1 MKRRLLSLCSL
12 CVLAGLLIQ
21 ADPYDLK
28 EPSPEEIAKMQAAM
42 PAKATAK
49 PAKPRKILIL
59 SQCEGF
65 KHSSVPYAEK
75 AFEILGQKT
84 GAFTTVATIDSGIL
98 ESPEFDTFD
107 AILMNSTTMRLPLLQ
122 VDTKDMNE
130 AQKQALEVRELAVQK
145 RFIDFV
151 RNGKA
156 LIGVHAGTDCFY
168 KWPEYG
174 EMMGGYFN
182 SHPWNEDVTV
192 KLDDPGHPLMKAF
205 RGQSFVVKDEIYQFK
220 EPYSRDKLRVLL
232 SLDVTRINMNKKNI
246 RRDDGDFAV
255 AWIHRYGK
263 GRVFYFSLG
272 HRHEIFWTESIMQCY
287 LDGIQYALGDLPCD
301 DLPSATLSAA
311 YLAQS
316 KKLGYEQGITA
327 IFQDLAGYQLGVN
340 DNRAKLVAT
349 MVLDAQKAGAPNRA
363 DLSARLATVAADA
376 KATED
381 GRVFACRQLAL
392 LGEDNAIPALVGILG
407 DAKVGHWARRALE
420 AIPGQ
425 AADVAL
431 VQALSRTNGLVQA
444 GVAESLGA
452 RQVQGA
458 VSALVPLVGSR
469 NATVAVAAADALGRI
484 GGLQAA
490 NALIG
495 AKVASPIVKGAIAR
509 AVLACAESVRAAGR
523 NAESIG
529 FYTWLMVAPG
539 ASDSICAAALYGSCM
554 ASPTRGLRSAL
565 AAAKSDDI
573 ETVRAVANL
582 SRDLPGDTV
591 AASFAGILR
600 DLPAN
605 SQPLF
610 LDALADR
617 GDRAA
622 QPVTIQLT
630 RSVDEVVRLAALQ
643 ALAKVGDA
651 AAVPAL
657 VAIAADPEAGKAAG
671 KARQSLALLTPKNV
685 NPALIATLTA
695 SEPAVQT
702 EIVRALGAR
711 KASEAVP
718 ALLKTA
724 RSKDRDLSKE
734 SRKSLGLLAT
744 PKDLP
749 EVVTLLAEQK
759 KASARGDL
767 ENILVFVAKKID
779 GDAAKTQAVRAGLEG
794 QLPTKALCSLLD
806 VLGRVGTDSGLPAL
820 YAALGSS
827 EADIQRA
834 SVKSLAEN
842 WPNAAPMERLRAVS
856 RDAESVVLRVLSL
869 RGYARMLAM
878 PSKRSMKDTLG
889 LYKEALGLAK
899 GEQEKRTLVTGL
911 GDLCHPDALAF
922 VKPYLKD
929 EGVKSEA
936 LLAALKI
943 TQALDGQGM
952 KFTASHGQG
961 AVRRAVD
968 GTRETRW
975 TSGKAMT
982 PGMWFQVDLGY
993 ETDVQT
999 VWLDAGPVGTDYPRG
1014 YEVYVSLDGETWGTP
1029 AVTGTP
1035 TEKIFTIEIPSV
1047 YGRHVKI
1054 VQTGSTP
1061 SNFWSIAEMRINDRP
1076 SGSGK
1081 AELDK
1086 SKWQV
1091 SAFRSADGTSPENAI
1106 DGDRE
1111 KRWGTGGG
1119 MKPTDWFQV
1128 DLGETKTVYR
1138 MVLDAAK
1145 SGSDYP
1151 REVRVE
1157 FSLDGETWDGP
1168 IGATQGT
1175 KAVTPVVLLPTKAR
1189 FLRVKQLGSH
1199 DKYWWS
1205 MYDIKV
1211 YGE

>member
-12 CVLAGLLIQ
+12 CVLAGLLTH
-21 ADPYDLK
+21 AAPYDLK
-28 EPSPEEIAKMQAAM
+28 EPSADEIAKMRAAM

-84 GAFTTVATIDSGIL
+84 GAFSTVATIDSGIL

-122 VDTKDMNE
+122 VDTKDMTE
-130 AQKQALEVRELAVQK
+130 AQKQALAARELAVQK
-145 RFIDFV
+145 RFVDFV

-156 LIGVHAGTDCFY
+156 LIGVHAGTDCLY
-168 KWPEYG
+168 KWAEYG

-255 AWIHRYGK
+255 AWIRPYGK

-272 HRHEIFWTESIMQCY
+272 HRHEIFWNEPVMQAY

-301 DLPSATLSAA
+301 DLPSGTLSAA

-316 KKLGYEQGITA
+316 SKTGYEEGIAA
-327 IFQDLAGYQLGVN
+327 IFADLAGYEMGVN
-340 DNRAKLVAT
+340 DNRAKLVAN
-349 MVLDAQKAGAPNRA
+349 MVLEAQKAGSPNRT
-363 DLSARLATVAADA
+363 DLSARLAKVAADA
-376 KATED
+376 KATEA

-392 LGEDNAIPALVGILG
+392 IAEENAIPALVGVLG

-420 AIPGQ
+420 EVPGT
-425 AADVAL
+425 AAEAAL
-431 VQALSRTNGLVQA
+431 VEALGQTKGMAQV
-444 GVAESLGA
+444 GVAQSLGA
-452 RQVQGA
+452 RGVQDA
-458 VSALVPLVGSR
+458 VPALMALVSGADV
-469 NATVAVAAADALGRI
+469 NAAVAGADALGRI
-484 GGLQAA
+484 GGRKAA
-490 NALIG
+490 KALTE
-495 AKVASPIVKGAIAR
+495 AKVASPIVQGAIAR
-509 AVLACAESVRAAGR
+509 GVLACAESARLAGR
-523 NAESIG
+523 KAEAGAS
-529 FYTWLMVAPG
+529 YKWLMAEGRAPRHVQASAFYGMGMWAPG
-539 ASDSICAAALYGSCM
+539 S
-554 ASPTRGLRSAL
+554 GLPAAL
-565 AAAKSDDI
+565 AAAKSEDT
-573 ETVRAVANL
+573 EMVRAAAKLV
-582 SRDLPGDTV
+582 RDLPGRKV
-591 AASFAGILR
+591 ASSFAGA
-600 DLPAN
+600 LPALPVGN
-605 SQPLF
+605 QALI
-610 LDALADR
+610 LDALAER
-617 GDRAA
+617 GDRVVQPAVIELTESAA
-622 QPVTIQLT
+622 E
-630 RSVDEVVRLAALQ
+630 DVRLAALQ

-657 VAIAADPEAGKAAG
+657 VAVSADAEAGKAAG
-671 KARQSLALLTPKNV
+671 AARRSLALLTPKNV
-685 NPALIATLTA
+685 NPALIATLRA

-711 KASEAVP
+711 QAREAVP

-734 SRKSLGLLAT
+734 SRRSLALLVA

-749 EVVTLLAEQK
+749 DVVTLLAEQK
-759 KASARGDL
+759 SATARGEL

-779 GDAAKTQAVRAGLEG
+779 GDAAKTQAVRAALEG
-794 QLPTKALCSLLD
+794 ELSTKALCALLD

-834 SVKSLAEN
+834 AVKSLAEN
-842 WPNAAPMERLRAVS
+842 WPDAAPMERLRTVS

-911 GDLCHPDALAF
+911 GHLCHPDALAF

-929 EGVKSEA
+929 KGVKSEA

-961 AVRRAVD
+961 AVRNAVD

-1014 YEVYVSLDGETWGTP
+1014 YEVYVSLDGEKWGEP
-1029 AVTGTP
+1029 AVTGAP
-1035 TEKIFTIEIPSV
+1035 TEKIFTIEIPSI
-1047 YGRHVKI
+1047 YGRYVKI

-1076 SGSGK
+1076 SSSGK
-1081 AELDK
+1081 TELDK

-1091 SAFRSADGTSPENAI
+1091 SAFRSADGASPENAI

-1119 MKPTDWFQV
+1119 MKATDWFQI
-1128 DLGETKTVYR
+1128 DLGEAKTVYR
-1138 MVLDAAK
+1138 IVLDAAK

-1151 REVRVE
+1151 RDVRVE
-1157 FSLDGETWDGP
+1157 YSLDGEAWDGP

-1175 KAVTPVVLLPTKAR
+1175 KAVTPIVLLPTKAR
-1189 FLRVKQLGSH
+1189 FLRIKQLGSH
-1199 DKYWWS
+1199 EKYWWS
-1205 MYDIKV
+1205 IYDIKV
-1211 YGE
+1211 LGE